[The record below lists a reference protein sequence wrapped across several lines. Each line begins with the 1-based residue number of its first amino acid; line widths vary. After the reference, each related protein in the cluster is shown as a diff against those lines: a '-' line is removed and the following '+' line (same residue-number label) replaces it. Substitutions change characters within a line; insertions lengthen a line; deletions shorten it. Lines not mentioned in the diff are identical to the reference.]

1 MILDF
6 DEHCA
11 FHNLKCECDA
21 SADYPS
27 QPWSCKERQR
37 LFVSVMKSAI
47 DLAAFLDLPLG
58 RTYNLTMLVR
68 PSASSRTPKPITLA
82 VKRRMKNEIKWSRPP
97 VLVEVKLALGK
108 TSVTDL

>member
-11 FHNLKCECDA
+11 FHNLTCEHDA

-27 QPWSCKERQR
+27 QPWLCKERQR

-47 DLAAFLDLPLG
+47 DLAAFLNLHLY
-58 RTYNLTMLVR
+58 RTYNLAMLVR
-68 PSASSRTPKPITLA
+68 PSASSRTSKPITLA
-82 VKRRMKNEIKWSRPP
+82 
-97 VLVEVKLALGK
+97 
-108 TSVTDL
+108 D